1 MNPRTFLKECLMQFF
16 IITTFVNVA
25 SAVVGPVLMPGLTFG
40 FTAFWSPL
48 FAGLLGTLPSVVLYS
63 KKELTL
69 RQTILR
75 KVLHV
80 LLLEF
85 ILLLVGWLNGNISS
99 ASSFVVFA
107 LMVLAV
113 YAAVT
118 LCAFLLESREA
129 KQINAG
135 LRALQSRK

>member
-1 MNPRTFLKECLMQFF
+1 MSPRTFLKECLMQFF

-25 SAVVGPVLMPGLTFG
+25 SAIVGPVLMPGKTFG
-40 FTAFWSPL
+40 FAAFWSPL
-48 FAGLLGTLPSVVLYS
+48 FAGLLGTLPSAVLYS

-85 ILLLVGWLNGNISS
+85 ISLLVGWLNGNISY
-99 ASSFVVFA
+99 AGSFVLFA
-107 LMVLAV
+107 LMVLAI

-118 LCAFLLESREA
+118 LFSFLLESREA
-129 KQINAG
+129 KKKKKKKKN
-135 LRALQSRK
+135 LQNRK

>member
-25 SAVVGPVLMPGLTFG
+25 SALVGPVLMPGKTLG
-40 FTAFWSPL
+40 FAAFWSPL
-48 FAGLLGTLPSVVLYS
+48 FAGFLGTLPSAVLYS

-69 RQTILR
+69 RQTVFR
-75 KVLHV
+75 KVLHL

-99 ASSFVVFA
+99 AGSFVIFA
-107 LMVLAV
+107 LMVLGV

-118 LCAFLLESREA
+118 LFAFLLESRDA
-129 KQINAG
+129 RQINAG
-135 LRALQSRK
+135 LRALQKRK

>member
-1 MNPRTFLKECLMQFF
+1 MQFF

-25 SAVVGPVLMPGLTFG
+25 SAIVGPVLMPGKTFG
-40 FTAFWSPL
+40 FAAFWSPL
-48 FAGLLGTLPSVVLYS
+48 FAGLLGTLPSAVLYS

-99 ASSFVVFA
+99 AGSFVLFA
-107 LMVLAV
+107 LMVLAI

-118 LCAFLLESREA
+118 LFSFLLESREA

-135 LRALQSRK
+135 LRALQNRK